1 MRCGGK
7 KGGMKMGGKVKKDTM
22 PAEKPMMGM
31 KKGGKVKMRGTGCAK
46 RGIYSRGPMA

>member
-1 MRCGGK
+1 MK
-7 KGGMKMGGKVKKDTM
+7 KEAKKA
-22 PAEKPMMGM
+22 AEKAVKTHEKKHHGM